1 MSEVLEE
8 GEKKL
13 SQCSTKGRE
22 LSQLRREVAPGHLS
36 LNHTFVL
43 RRLKPPSPLPAHFP
57 SFQVG
62 FRKCGKSERMCF
74 PNLSQRPHNLQP
86 KLLMPWVPSGWSL
99 HSNICQVQ
107 SWQILQSKG
116 SNPSPGEIE
125 WEGTKRDWRLVEPEP
140 WLSKKCLDKCLFS
153 LEMKVWALSNSL
165 LCHTLLDPYENSSQP
180 DFSSFQNATEA

>member
-74 PNLSQRPHNLQP
+74 PNLSQRPQNLQP
-86 KLLMPWVPSGWSL
+86 KLL
-99 HSNICQVQ
+99 
-107 SWQILQSKG
+107 ILRDAYWLKCTFTHMSSSKLADLA
-116 SNPSPGEIE
+116 
-125 WEGTKRDWRLVEPEP
+125 K
-140 WLSKKCLDKCLFS
+140 
-153 LEMKVWALSNSL
+153 
-165 LCHTLLDPYENSSQP
+165 
-180 DFSSFQNATEA
+180 